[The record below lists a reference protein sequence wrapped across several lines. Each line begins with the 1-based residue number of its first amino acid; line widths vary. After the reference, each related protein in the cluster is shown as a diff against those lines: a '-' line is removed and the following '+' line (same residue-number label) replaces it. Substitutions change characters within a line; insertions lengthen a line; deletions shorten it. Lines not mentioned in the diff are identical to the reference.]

1 MQFWIKKHD
10 FQKYTFVKD
19 NKRARQSLFSMNIH
33 MSRSGCILIGVL
45 MHSKICIAYNIKPE
59 LHYIPC
65 ILPICL
71 YLFSLF
77 KSENGTDSMFIK
89 GYSQTFSRIFIKL
102 ILKTKTAEL

>member
-45 MHSKICIAYNIKPE
+45 MHTILSLSFIIFPVYCPFANICSLSSKVRMAQIV
-59 LHYIPC
+59 
-65 ILPICL
+65 CL
-71 YLFSLF
+71 LRDTRRLSLGFS
-77 KSENGTDSMFIK
+77 
-89 GYSQTFSRIFIKL
+89 
-102 ILKTKTAEL
+102 